1 VHNGA
6 AAAVVVLKKEISV
19 KGGKALMEKERER
32 ERESLREFFP
42 KCRKVTLALLCFS
55 WLYSYIAKNDILK
68 TKVLK

>member
-32 ERESLREFFP
+32 ERELEGILSQVSESNTSFIVFF
-42 KCRKVTLALLCFS
+42 LAIF
-55 WLYSYIAKNDILK
+55 LYSQK
-68 TKVLK
+68 